1 MRAPRRAPTYSL
13 GVLDH
18 GGLRTEQPRRR
29 SRAAGALRARASGH
43 RHLLTGS
50 ALLVI
55 TVGVNAVSGALF
67 WLVAA
72 RTDTQTDVGHATAL
86 FTSLLFVAFVAGLGL
101 LVALAR
107 YAGGRT
113 RTDDVLF
120 TWSCLATS
128 AAAVL
133 VALIYLRVAG
143 AAAVD
148 ELREWS
154 AIGGPA
160 MFIALAAGT
169 ALSLLADVRFMTQRR
184 WGLVLGR
191 AGVAAAARF
200 PLLAIPVEGNRAIWL
215 VICVAAPNAL
225 TGFISVAA
233 LPGLTGGR
241 HRLSPWPE
249 IGRQMIRYSAVNWI
263 STLTYQAPSFVMPV
277 IVLLNV
283 DADTNASFYV
293 AWGVANLACYVP
305 IAIGQ
310 ALLAEGGRD
319 GAQVRSQVR
328 LAVVLATGL
337 MAVGF
342 LLTVAGKDIVTSL
355 YGEDYAEAAR
365 ILPMLVLAGVPWA
378 ITSVYLTEARVRH
391 NNAATVV
398 ITGVLSVCILG
409 GAAVLVPRDGLD
421 GATAAFLGGN
431 LIAAAV
437 AIVAHFRMRGGAID
451 PTSLETFAEEAL
463 PVGHGP

>member
-1 MRAPRRAPTYSL
+1 M
-13 GVLDH
+13 
-18 GGLRTEQPRRR
+18 
-29 SRAAGALRARASGH
+29 
-43 RHLLTGS
+43 
-50 ALLVI
+50 
-55 TVGVNAVSGALF
+55 GVNALSGALF

-107 YAGGRT
+107 YASGRS
-113 RTDDVLF
+113 RSDDVLF
-120 TWSCLATS
+120 TWSCLATTTAS
-128 AAAVL
+128 LL
-133 VALIYLRVAG
+133 VALIYLQVAG
-143 AAAVD
+143 ATAVD

-154 AIGGPA
+154 PLGGPA
-160 MFIALAAGT
+160 LFVALAAGT

-184 WGLVLGR
+184 WGLVLAR
-191 AGVAAAARF
+191 AGAAAVARF
-200 PLLAIPVEGNRAIWL
+200 PLLALPVDGNRAIWL
-215 VICVAAPNAL
+215 MICVAAPNAL

-233 LPGLTGGR
+233 LPRLTGGR
-241 HRLSPWPE
+241 HRLGPWPA
-249 IGRQMIRYSAVNWI
+249 IGGPMLRYSAVNWI

-319 GAQVRSQVR
+319 GAHVRSQVR
-328 LAVVLATGL
+328 LAIVLATGL
-337 MAVGF
+337 MAAGF
-342 LLTVAGKDIVTSL
+342 LLTAAGKDIVTSL
-355 YGEDYAEAAR
+355 YGEDYSEAAR
-365 ILPMLVLAGVPWA
+365 ILPLLVLAAVPWA

-391 NNAATVV
+391 NTAATVS
-398 ITGVLSVCILG
+398 ITVVLSACILG

-431 LIAAAV
+431 AIAAAV
-437 AIVAHFRMRGGAID
+437 ALVAHLRMRSGAID
-451 PTSLETFAEEAL
+451 PTSLETFAEDAL

>member
-1 MRAPRRAPTYSL
+1 MRR
-13 GVLDH
+13 
-18 GGLRTEQPRRR
+18 
-29 SRAAGALRARASGH
+29 RASGH

-55 TVGVNAVSGALF
+55 TVGVNALSGALF

-86 FTSLLFVAFVAGLGL
+86 FTSVLFVAFVAGLGL

-107 YAGGRT
+107 YASGRT
-113 RTDDVLF
+113 RSDDVLF
-120 TWSCLATS
+120 TWSCLATT
-128 AAAVL
+128 AAAVM
-133 VALIYLRVAG
+133 VALIYLQVAG
-143 AAAVD
+143 ATALD
-148 ELREWS
+148 ELRQWS

-184 WGLVLGR
+184 WGLVLAR

-200 PLLAIPVEGNRAIWL
+200 PLLLLPVDGNRAIWL
-215 VICVAAPNAL
+215 LICVAVPNAL
-225 TGFISVAA
+225 TGFLSVAA
-233 LPGLTGGR
+233 LPRLTGGR
-241 HRLSPWPE
+241 HSLAPWPV
-249 IGRQMIRYSAVNWI
+249 IGREMIRYSAVNWI

-319 GAQVRSQVR
+319 GAHVRSQVR

-342 LLTVAGKDIVTSL
+342 LLTAVGSDIVTSL
-355 YGEDYAEAAR
+355 YGEDYSEAAR
-365 ILPMLVLAGVPWA
+365 ILPLLVLAAVPWA
-378 ITSVYLTEARVRH
+378 VTSVYLTEARVRH

-398 ITGVLSVCILG
+398 ITLVLSVCILG

-421 GATAAFLGGN
+421 GATVAFLGGN
-431 LIAAAV
+431 VIAAVV
-437 AIVAHFRMRGGAID
+437 AIAAHFRMRGGAVD
-451 PTSLETFAEEAL
+451 PTSLETFAEDAL